1 MVKRSTALAGM
12 LAVLAACSSA
22 SFPPPSPSSPDIFE
36 SFAWP
41 DRSPFASGLADS
53 EMATLEALPGATV
66 YHADLALSDDA
77 LRVEGREE
85 IDYTN
90 QESVPLAD
98 IYLRLYPE
106 LLGVPVT
113 VSGVRLNGEEIAAE
127 AEEGVLRVPLDPSL
141 DPGSTAIVGVDF
153 ALDIPIDEVQG
164 YGLLRYSN
172 EVLSL
177 SHVLPMAAVF
187 DEGGWSLESPARH
200 GDLVFSDASFF
211 LVRVSAPEAFTL
223 VTSGTEIDR
232 RTDGGRQHVTYAA
245 GPARDFF
252 LAASRRFVE
261 RSAPHGDITL
271 RSTTLPEYDATSDR
285 ALQITG
291 DALGILQTMLGD
303 YPYDE
308 LDIVTT
314 DLDALGMEYPGLFAI
329 ALPLFEP
336 DSADYPPVYLEA
348 TLVHELAHQWFFNL
362 VGNDPAEEP
371 WLDEALAQ
379 FATLAYFERAYGPSG
394 GQGFLQSL
402 RERWQRVGREAI
414 PVGLPAVSYTSLEY
428 GAIVYGRG
436 PLFVDELRRA
446 LGGPVFDEFLRDYVQ
461 SNRWGIATTQ
471 DFQARAEEHCGCSLA
486 QLFDEWVYPP

>member
-1 MVKRSTALAGM
+1 MIKRSAALGV
-12 LAVLAACSSA
+12 LLGVLAACSS
-22 SFPPPSPSSPDIFE
+22 PSSPLPSPPEPDLFE
-36 SFAWP
+36 SYAWP
-41 DRSPFASGLADS
+41 DRSPFASGLAGS
-53 EMATLEALPGATV
+53 EASTLDALPGAPV

-77 LRVEGREE
+77 LRVEGHEE
-85 IDYTN
+85 IEYTN
-90 QESVPLAD
+90 QESIPLAE
-98 IYLRLYPE
+98 ICLRLYPE
-106 LLGVPVT
+106 LLGIPMT

-127 AEEGVLRVPLDPSL
+127 AEDGVLRLTLDPSL
-141 DPGSTAIVGVDF
+141 DPGSTASVGIDF
-153 ALDIPIDEVQG
+153 ALTVPTDDVQG

-187 DEGGWSLESPARH
+187 DEGGWSLEPPAPH

-211 LVRVSAPEAFTL
+211 LVRVSAPEALTL

-232 RTDGGRQHVTYAA
+232 RIDGGRQHVTFAA

-252 LAASRRFVE
+252 LAASRRFTQ
-261 RSAPHGDITL
+261 RTARRGDITL
-271 RSTTLPEYDATSDR
+271 RSTTLSEYDETSDR

-291 DALGILQTMLGD
+291 DALGIFQTMLGD

-336 DSADYPPVYLEA
+336 NSADYPPGYLEA

-379 FATLAYFERAYGPSG
+379 FATQVYFEQEYAPAAP
-394 GQGFLQSL
+394 QGFLQSL
-402 RERWQRVGREAI
+402 RDRWQRVGREPI
-414 PVGLPAVSYTSLEY
+414 PIGLPAASYTSLEY

-436 PLFVDELRRA
+436 PLFLIELRHA
-446 LGGPVFDEFLRDYVQ
+446 LGEPVFDEFLHDYVQ

-471 DFQARAEEHCGCSLA
+471 EFQALAEEHCGCSLR
-486 QLFDEWVYPP
+486 QIFDDWVYPP